1 MAEAFTLDEL
11 RDLTSG
17 AIGITDVACPLCG
30 PQARH
35 QHNRI
40 RKVMRVWDEGEDFV
54 TYCCQRCGESGYA
67 RGNGGAA
74 AKKKTPRPAPA
85 SAAAKPDEDKAE
97 LIRNLWMWSSKT
109 NGTLAETY
117 LRSRH
122 CWIESEN
129 IRYLNP
135 RGRHGPTMIARFGE
149 FTDTLTGLHLTR
161 LAEDGHGKAGT
172 DKDKIMLGP
181 SKGQP
186 IIVHDNADRGELI
199 VAEGIEDAASWALAT
214 GWSAWAAGSAG
225 RIAAVLAKAERFDSV
240 FLSLDF
246 DNAGLKALE
255 EAKAV
260 RPDLMVIEIAKLIMS
275 GEDDANKAMIKYGNQ
290 VMLDMLTQAKRKAG
304 KLSWRQLQR
313 DRLHNSF

>member
-1 MAEAFTLDEL
+1 MNLTLDEL
-11 RDLTSG
+11 RDLTG
-17 AIGITDVACPLCG
+17 GTIGITDVACPLCG

-67 RGNGGAA
+67 RGNGGAT

-85 SAAAKPDEDKAE
+85 SAVAKPDDDKAE
-97 LIRNLWMWSSKT
+97 LVRNLWMWSSNAK
-109 NGTLAETY
+109 GTLAETY
-117 LRSRH
+117 LRSRR

-161 LAEDGHGKAGT
+161 LAQDGNGKAGT
-172 DKDKIMLGP
+172 EKDKIMLGP

-186 IIVHDNADRGELI
+186 IIVHHNADRGELI
-199 VAEGIEDAASWALAT
+199 IAEGIEDAASWALAT

-225 RIAAVLAKAERFDSV
+225 RVAAVLAKAGEFTKV

-246 DNAGLKALE
+246 DSAGLKALE
-255 EAKAV
+255 EAKVA
-260 RPDLMVIEIAKLIMS
+260 RPDLIEIEIGRLMAS
-275 GEDDANKAMIKYGNQ
+275 GEDDANKALIKFG
-290 VMLDMLTQAKRKAG
+290 VRPMLDLVLQAQHKAG
-304 KLSWRQLQR
+304 RISWRRLQR
-313 DRLHNSF
+313 ELGC